1 MALRSTLD
9 AEARRAEILELARSE
24 GAVALDAIAER
35 YEVHQMTIRRDF
47 EALERAGVVRRVRG
61 GVVPALAD
69 PFSIRRS
76 QQRAAKERIAR
87 KVLPLLPQ
95 GGAVGFDAST
105 TVYVLAELLAASQT
119 PAAVQT
125 TASPPPLTI
134 VTNGLVAFDALAAS
148 PELRTYLTGG
158 EREEHNLSLVGSL
171 TEQAFSAFHLDC
183 SIVSAMGVHAES
195 GTSEST
201 LAQAAVKSSMASA
214 ADRVI
219 LVVDSTKLQSH
230 SRVRALAT
238 ARIDTLVTELDPDD
252 PRLDPYRPLVG
263 TVL

>member
-24 GAVALDAIAER
+24 GAVALDTIAER
-35 YEVHQMTIRRDF
+35 YDVHQMTIRRDF

-87 KVLPLLPQ
+87 KVLPLLPP

-105 TVYVLAELLAASQT
+105 TVCVLAELLAASQT
-119 PAAVQT
+119 PAATPT
-125 TASPPPLTI
+125 TASPPLTI

-171 TEQAFSAFHLDC
+171 TEQAFGAFHLDC

-201 LAQAAVKSSMASA
+201 LAQAAVKSSMASSA
-214 ADRVI
+214 NRVI

-238 ARIDTLVTELDPDD
+238 ARIDTLVTELDPED

-263 TVL
+263 TLL

>member
-24 GAVALDAIAER
+24 GAVALDAIADR
-35 YEVHQMTIRRDF
+35 YDVHQMTIRRDF

-61 GVVPALAD
+61 GIVPALAD

-105 TVYVLAELLAASQT
+105 TVCVLAELLVASQT
-119 PAAVQT
+119 PAAVPAT
-125 TASPPPLTI
+125 SSPPLTI

-158 EREEHNLSLVGSL
+158 EREEYNLSLVGSL
-171 TEQAFSAFHLDC
+171 TEQAFGAFHLDC

-201 LAQAAVKSSMASA
+201 LAQAAVKSSMAAA

-230 SRVRALAT
+230 SRVRALPT
-238 ARIDTLVTELDPDD
+238 ARIDTLVTELEPDD
-252 PRLDPYRPLVG
+252 PRLDPYRSLVG